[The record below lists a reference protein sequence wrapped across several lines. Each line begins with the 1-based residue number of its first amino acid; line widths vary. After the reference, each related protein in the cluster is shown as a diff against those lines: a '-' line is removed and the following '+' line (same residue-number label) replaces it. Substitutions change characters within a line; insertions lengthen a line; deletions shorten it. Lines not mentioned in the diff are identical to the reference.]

1 MADNDKLASPR
12 ALARSAGVMYLTVIV
27 AGMFAELFVRGR
39 LIVGGDAAETAAN
52 IIGAESLFHL
62 GFAADLVS
70 VVAYVGVTG
79 SLYVLLRPAGRLLAL
94 LGACFGLAGSAIMA
108 LNLLNH
114 FAPLFYLGEAPY
126 LAAFEPQQ
134 AQALARV
141 SLRLHGLGYS
151 IAGVFFA
158 FQLLCLGWLVTG
170 SRFLPRIL
178 GPLLGLA
185 GLAYLANSFSIFL
198 APALAERMS
207 SFILLP
213 GLIGEGGLTLWL
225 VAKGVDVAK
234 WRARVDAD
242 LDRRRNG

>member
-12 ALARSAGVMYLTVIV
+12 ALARSAGVIYLTVIV

-52 IIGAESLFHL
+52 IIGAESLFRL

-126 LAAFEPQQ
+126 LSAFDTKQVQ
-134 AQALARV
+134 TLARV
-141 SLRLHGLGYS
+141 ALRLHGVGYNIS
-151 IAGVFFA
+151 IVFFA
-158 FQLLCLGWLVTG
+158 LHLLFLGWLILK
-170 SRFLPRIL
+170 SSFLPRIL
-178 GPLLGLA
+178 GLLLVIA
-185 GLAYLANSFSIFL
+185 SAAYLINSFTTFL
-198 APALAERMS
+198 APALAAQLP
-207 SFILLP
+207 SFIMLP
-213 GLIGEGGLTLWL
+213 GLIGEGGLSLWL
-225 VAKGVDVAK
+225 IVKGVDAAK
-234 WRARVDAD
+234 WRARAGAS
-242 LDRRRNG
+242 LGSEA

>member
-27 AGMFAELFVRGR
+27 AGIFAELFVRGR

-52 IIGAESLFHL
+52 IIGAESLFRL

-126 LAAFEPQQ
+126 LSAFDTKQV
-134 AQALARV
+134 QALARV
-141 SLRLHGLGYS
+141 ALRLHGVGYNIS
-151 IAGVFFA
+151 IVFFA
-158 FQLLCLGWLVTG
+158 LHLLFLGWLILK
-170 SRFLPRIL
+170 SSFLPRIL
-178 GPLLGLA
+178 GLLLVIA
-185 GLAYLANSFSIFL
+185 SVAYLINSFTTFL
-198 APALAERMS
+198 APALAAQLP
-207 SFILLP
+207 SFIMLP
-213 GLIGEGGLTLWL
+213 GLIGEGGLSLWL
-225 VAKGVDVAK
+225 IVKGVDAAK
-234 WRARVDAD
+234 WRARAGAS
-242 LDRRRNG
+242 LGSEA

>member
-52 IIGAESLFHL
+52 IIGAESLFRL

-126 LAAFEPQQ
+126 LAAFDTKQV
-134 AQALARV
+134 QALARV
-141 SLRLHGLGYS
+141 ALRLHGVGYNIS
-151 IAGVFFA
+151 IVFFA
-158 FQLLCLGWLVTG
+158 LHLLFLGWLILK
-170 SRFLPRIL
+170 SSFLPRIL
-178 GPLLGLA
+178 GLLLVIA
-185 GLAYLANSFSIFL
+185 SVAYLINSFTTFL
-198 APALAERMS
+198 APALAAQIP
-207 SFILLP
+207 SFIMLP
-213 GLIGEGGLTLWL
+213 GLIGEGGLSLWL
-225 VAKGVDVAK
+225 IVKGVDAAK
-234 WRARVDAD
+234 WRARAGAS
-242 LDRRRNG
+242 LGSEA